1 MEGGLHM
8 RKLIVFLLIFSLVAV
23 QGCQQNGSNAQPQEA
38 QLKGEKFVD
47 PESNGAKVDWLWG
60 SVVVIG
66 DLSAWPFVAIYDA
79 CEAAS
84 RPTATEAAEMMNDER
99 NADARRDGIVE
110 LVTIHDFAEKPPYTL
125 KYKQLAQHDPDFT
138 VRAMAIRALNICR
151 DSSSTGIF
159 IAALDDDNELIR
171 LEGVKALV
179 NVPDPAAIPILEH
192 ILDGRRESAL
202 DGTRLP
208 DEAMDVRIAAAD
220 ALRRYP
226 KLDVA
231 RNLVGYLNEQDF
243 GVAWQSHRS
252 LGVLTGH
259 DFQYDQGAWLAY
271 LTGPTRPFK

>member
-1 MEGGLHM
+1 M

-23 QGCQQNGSNAQPQEA
+23 QGCHEKSGYTRLQQARLQEQEHE
-38 QLKGEKFVD
+38 QLREPAAYD
-47 PESNGAKVDWLWG
+47 EAKTDLVWAG
-60 SVVVIG
+60 VVVVATAIVLPVIAIH
-66 DLSAWPFVAIYDA
+66 DMYVAAERPSAP
-79 CEAAS
+79 EAAM
-84 RPTATEAAEMMNDER
+84 MMNDEG
-99 NADARRDGIVE
+99 NADARRNGIAG
-110 LVTIHDFAEKPPYTL
+110 LVTIYDFAKETPYTL
-125 KYKQLAQHDPDFT
+125 KYKELAQHDPDFT

-159 IAALDDDNELIR
+159 IAALGDDNELIR
-171 LEGVKALV
+171 LEGAKALV

-231 RNLVGYLNEQDF
+231 RNLVEYLNEQDF
-243 GVAWQSHRS
+243 GVAWQSRQS
-252 LGVLTGH
+252 LGALTDR

-271 LTGPTRPFK
+271 LTGPSRPFK